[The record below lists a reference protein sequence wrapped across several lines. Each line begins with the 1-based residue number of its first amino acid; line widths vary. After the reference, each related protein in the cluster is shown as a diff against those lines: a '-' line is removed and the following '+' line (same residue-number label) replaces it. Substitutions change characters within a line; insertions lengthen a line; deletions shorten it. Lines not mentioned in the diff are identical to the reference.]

1 MPKVYWLRDSPTNLI
16 VKKSCYF
23 YAGFIL
29 EALLCGLAIFYHLLL
44 FARNIN
50 SILFILIAS
59 GMISGSALMTAVPEP
74 KDRTAFMGINSSIQ
88 QIAGVIAVYV
98 QA

>member
-1 MPKVYWLRDSPTNLI
+1 
-16 VKKSCYF
+16 
-23 YAGFIL
+23 
-29 EALLCGLAIFYHLLL
+29 
-44 FARNIN
+44 
-50 SILFILIAS
+50 
-59 GMISGSALMTAVPEP
+59 MISGSALMTAVPEP